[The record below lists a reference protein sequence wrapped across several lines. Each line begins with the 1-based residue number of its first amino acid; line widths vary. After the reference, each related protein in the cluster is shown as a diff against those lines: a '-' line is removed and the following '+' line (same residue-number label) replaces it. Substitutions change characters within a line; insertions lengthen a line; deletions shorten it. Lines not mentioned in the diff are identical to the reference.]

1 MLIKINA
8 HGQHNFALQKLTIK
22 KKYDCESMFP
32 LAKTT
37 FADGACYYGKD
48 DTKCT
53 YAMCSDSTA
62 IAKGNKNC

>member
-1 MLIKINA
+1 
-8 HGQHNFALQKLTIK
+8 
-22 KKYDCESMFP
+22 MFP

-62 IAKGNKNC
+62 IAKGNKNCQDFAKSDTTTTTPKYT